1 MKVLQIVPSISL
13 VYGGP
18 SQMVRGLSAAL
29 ARQGVEVEILTTD
42 ANGDVGQ
49 APLDVP
55 LNQPVAADGYTVRYF
70 RCAPFRRYKFSWGLL
85 QWLRR
90 HASEYDLA
98 HVHALFSPVS
108 SAAATILR
116 WQGCPYVLRPL
127 GTLDPQDLQKKR
139 RLKALYGHG
148 IERPNIAGAAAVHFT
163 STTEA
168 ETSHRYGVSS
178 QDWVIP
184 LGVTLPELP
193 EQGEARS
200 RWHIAPDRPLLVYMS
215 RLDRKKGIE
224 LLITALARLQGEGV
238 PFHFVLAGS
247 NSQDPG
253 YEQELRQRIEAAGLM
268 AQTTIAG
275 FVQGTEKTAL
285 LQDADLFVL
294 PSYYENFGIAVAEAM
309 AVGTPVVVSNGVD
322 LWPAV
327 ERAEA
332 GWVTRPEVEA
342 LTDSLRVALSDR
354 TEQARRGRNALQL
367 VQNDYSWD
375 AIATQMIAAY
385 RTIIPTNAA

>member
-1 MKVLQIVPSISL
+1 
-13 VYGGP
+13 
-18 SQMVRGLSAAL
+18 
-29 ARQGVEVEILTTD
+29 
-42 ANGDVGQ
+42 
-49 APLDVP
+49 
-55 LNQPVAADGYTVRYF
+55 
-70 RCAPFRRYKFSWGLL
+70 
-85 QWLRR
+85 
-90 HASEYDLA
+90 
-98 HVHALFSPVS
+98 
-108 SAAATILR
+108 
-116 WQGCPYVLRPL
+116 
-127 GTLDPQDLQKKR
+127 
-139 RLKALYGHG
+139 
-148 IERPNIAGAAAVHFT
+148 
-163 STTEA
+163 
-168 ETSHRYGVSS
+168 VSS

-200 RWHIAPDRPLLVYMS
+200 RWHIAPDRPLLLYMS

-342 LTDSLRVALSDR
+342 LTDSLRTALSDR